1 MAHRVVFF
9 LSLLLHMHVSDAQI
23 VTEEV
28 DFDYYLDTDNNDFT
42 NHFDGGFG
50 MSQIETGGITGGC
63 LELPDSSSWG
73 NDNAIY
79 CSKYKPVT
87 DDTVFTSIC
96 FKYDSALVHPNSF
109 QRALSIFL
117 RPQADFNHYII
128 ASVSGNK
135 KIELLTYSWNNNPYP
150 PLILHTNHWYRYE
163 LMVIFS
169 TIQQLKVIATVFD
182 LGTTGTSTPIQVNSS
197 SGTFTDEVLAM
208 DTSIQVSITAARYG
222 GATNLDNFHFEGRPG
237 LTDCVNIATG
247 IMQEMND
254 PAISVYPIP
263 ATDQLTIAC
272 KEFHTETIHATIYTL
287 QGRIVKQF
295 GIWSPETIVDIQK
308 LSAGLY
314 YLKLQSEKYAETIS
328 FAIHK

>member
-9 LSLLLHMHVSDAQI
+9 LSLLLHMYVSDAQI

-28 DFDYYLDTDNNDFT
+28 NFDYYLDTDNNDFT

-50 MSQIETGGITGGC
+50 MSQIETGGIMGGC

-87 DDTVFTSIC
+87 GDTVFTSIC

-150 PLILHTNHWYRYE
+150 PLTLHTNHWSRYE

-182 LGTTGTSTPIQVNSS
+182 LGTSGTSTPIQVNSS

-208 DTSIQVSITAARYG
+208 DTSIQVSITAAHYG
-222 GATNLDNFHFEGRPG
+222 GATHLDNFHFEGRLG
-237 LTDCVNIATG
+237 VTDCVSIATG
-247 IMQEMND
+247 VIIKAEM
-254 PAISVYPIP
+254 PSVRIYPIP
-263 ATDQLTIAC
+263 ASGQLSLECNDFYPIEVNAVLFDLHGVAKKHFKISRQ
-272 KEFHTETIHATIYTL
+272 KEML
-287 QGRIVKQF
+287 
-295 GIWSPETIVDIQK
+295 DIQS
-308 LSAGLY
+308 LAPGMY
-314 YLKLQSEKYAETIS
+314 YLQLNSTQIAETFPVVI
-328 FAIHK
+328 AR

>member
-1 MAHRVVFF
+1 MAHRVVLFF
-9 LSLLLHMHVSDAQI
+9 TLFLQLFVSDAQI

-28 DFDYYLDTDNNDFT
+28 DFDYYLDTYNNDFT
-42 NHFDGGFG
+42 NHFSGGYG
-50 MSQIETGGITGGC
+50 MQQIETGGITGGC

-87 DDTVFTSIC
+87 GDTIFTSIC
-96 FKYDSALVHPNSF
+96 FKYDSALVHPGSF

-117 RPQADFNHYII
+117 RPQADFNHYVI

-150 PLILHTNHWYRYE
+150 PLTLHTNHWYRYE

-169 TIQQLKVIATVFD
+169 TVQQLKVIATVYD

-222 GATNLDNFHFEGRPG
+222 GATHLDNFHFEGG
-237 LTDCVNIATG
+237 LGVTDCVNIATG
-247 IMQEMND
+247 FSNNNLTPGVKIYPNPASEQLIVEHYNAD
-254 PAISVYPIP
+254 PFQDKAILFDAHGMARQYFKI
-263 ATDQLTIAC
+263 
-272 KEFHTETIHATIYTL
+272 E
-287 QGRIVKQF
+287 KQR
-295 GIWSPETIVDIQK
+295 EVLDIRS
-308 LSAGLY
+308 LPAGLY
-314 YLKLQSEKYAETIS
+314 FLQVYSRHSSDS
-328 FAIHK
+328 FKVMIVN